1 MRSTRFESHG
11 IMRGLSTIFWIACVL
26 SLMLMFLGLVPLWC
40 VGKQGNFTMH
50 VATCLGGLAVCCIC
64 LWLRCCW
71 LFDVHHITATGRQL
85 LFPDILIP
93 SILVL
98 GTTVGNWG
106 LGDFAARS
114 AVGGDACYAYRFF
127 CHDWCAGR
135 AASSRWIKLQVPTT
149 GPV

>member
-1 MRSTRFESHG
+1 
-11 IMRGLSTIFWIACVL
+11 MRGLSTIFWIACVL

-106 LGDFAARS
+106 LGDLLLAPRWAVMLVTHTVFS
-114 AVGGDACYAYRFF
+114 AMIGVLVGLLVVAGLNYRFQRPDLF
-127 CHDWCAGR
+127 
-135 AASSRWIKLQVPTT
+135 SV
-149 GPV
+149 